1 MNQARK
7 PVAVVVGATSK
18 WQSDGR
24 TTRLAHGRA
33 IDDSDIPVGMRWGV
47 GGAIAQKFAKEGFLV
62 VLTTRRA
69 ANASALEKAIV
80 EQGGEPMIVELDL
93 VSRESISRAF
103 AAIRQQAGDPD
114 VLVYNAGYLEGR
126 DLPPDKELLEHV
138 PIEIFETAQHI
149 ASRGPFLVAQEVLP
163 GMRKRGAGSF
173 LISNNQFSL
182 RGRKRLTGQ
191 SLYYPR
197 VMMRTL
203 AQVLTEEYSEHGVH
217 VANVIIDGLIDSP
230 GTRALPRA
238 QQHPE
243 AVMNP
248 MKIAEAFY
256 YLHTQDRSCW
266 THELQLTPYSTKPS
280 VWRGRQLE
288 KGVGS
293 FLGIPIGLALSTAA
307 GLRVFVPL
315 LLTGLAARLGYLSLT
330 PSMTWIGSDAALV
343 AFATAT
349 VLEVGA
355 YYVPWLDN
363 VLDTVGTPAALTA
376 GVITTAAGTPAPWPP
391 ARCAPPAVSP

>member
-1 MNQARK
+1 MSSTRR

-24 TTRLAHGRA
+24 NTLLAHGKA
-33 IDDSDIPVGMRWGV
+33 VDDRDLPVGIRWGV
-47 GGAIAQKFAKEGFLV
+47 GGAIAQKFAQEGFAV
-62 VLTTRRA
+62 ALTTRKA
-69 ANASALEKAIV
+69 ANAAALDEAIRGH
-80 EQGGEPMIVELDL
+80 GGSSMVVELDL
-93 VSRESISRAF
+93 VSPESIAKAF
-103 AAIRQQAGDPD
+103 ASIRDKVGDPE

-126 DLPPDKELLEHV
+126 DLPPDKELLEYV
-138 PIEIFETAQHI
+138 PDEIFETAQHI
-149 ASRGPFLVAQEVLP
+149 SSRGPFLVAKEVLP
-163 GMRKRGAGSF
+163 AMRRRGSGSF

-248 MKIAEAFY
+248 VKIAEAFY

-266 THELQLTPYSTKPS
+266 THELQLTPYSAKPS
-280 VWRGRQLE
+280 
-288 KGVGS
+288 
-293 FLGIPIGLALSTAA
+293 F
-307 GLRVFVPL
+307 
-315 LLTGLAARLGYLSLT
+315 
-330 PSMTWIGSDAALV
+330 
-343 AFATAT
+343 
-349 VLEVGA
+349 
-355 YYVPWLDN
+355 
-363 VLDTVGTPAALTA
+363 
-376 GVITTAAGTPAPWPP
+376 
-391 ARCAPPAVSP
+391 